1 MRRASV
7 SLSETTHPRYT
18 HVVRYPEG
26 NQRREKYFTSKTTA
40 SGWAKRKQV
49 EVQNEGLKRELVT
62 EDEKR
67 TLADFRERVEEV
79 DEALKALR
87 VGI

>member
-49 EVQNEGLKRELVT
+49 EGLKRELVT